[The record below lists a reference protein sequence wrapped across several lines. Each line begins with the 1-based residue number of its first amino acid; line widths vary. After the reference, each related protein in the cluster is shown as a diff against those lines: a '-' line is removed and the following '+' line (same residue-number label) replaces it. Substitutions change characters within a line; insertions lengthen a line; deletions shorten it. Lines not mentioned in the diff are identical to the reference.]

1 MLCFFDN
8 TARLNILYAI
18 FILEIQVIVFF
29 MAAYTFQKE
38 LSTLIKARFPVI
50 YIVTWE
56 ETRLVTAIRAMAGN
70 SLLFFKERDVLE
82 WSILDGFK
90 CNGQVKKGDIKTSQ
104 RALEFIDSYEGDGIF
119 ILKDLYADLARPAH
133 TVDQSLI
140 RKIKDLV
147 WSIKAGKW
155 LKTLIITA
163 YDKFIPDDLQKEIL
177 IKSFDLPTKE
187 ELREA
192 LLDLVEQNKH
202 NTKLK
207 FDLSDD
213 TLSKLCDAA
222 GGLTLH
228 EAENAFALS
237 IVKDGE
243 LNEKDVTTI
252 AEEKKQII
260 QRNGLLEFSIP
271 KLKMEDVGGLQNLKN
286 WLVKRSDS
294 WSEKASKYSL
304 PSPRGVLITG
314 LPGCGKSLTAKAI
327 SSIWNIPLLRLDM
340 GALYSGLVGS
350 SERNMRSVIQT
361 AEAMAPCV
369 LWVDEIEKAFSG
381 VGGSGDSGVSTRM
394 FGTFLT
400 WMQEK
405 EKFVFVAA
413 TANQI
418 HLLPPELM
426 RKGRFDEIFFVD
438 LPTQIERQIILS
450 IHINKRFVHPE
461 VLGDLVIDKAFIERL
476 AARTEGFTGAE
487 IEQVVI
493 SALFEAFAENRSVTE
508 NDFIFAIESTVP
520 LVVTQAEQIASIRQ
534 WANLRAV
541 SATSSDH
548 KSSEEIVVPAV
559 QPPVSK
565 PELSPRGGR
574 SIEF

>member
-1 MLCFFDN
+1 MIACN
-8 TARLNILYAI
+8 
-18 FILEIQVIVFF
+18 
-29 MAAYTFQKE
+29 FQKE

-50 YIVTWE
+50 YIITWE
-56 ETRLVTAIRAMAGN
+56 EKRLATTIKLMVKN
-70 SLLFFKERDVLE
+70 DQLFSKERDVWE
-82 WSILDGFK
+82 WTILDGFK
-90 CNGQVKKGDIKTSQ
+90 CNEQVKKGDIKTSQ

-133 TVDQSLI
+133 AIDQSLI
-140 RKIKDLV
+140 RKLKDLV
-147 WSIKAGKW
+147 WSIKDDDKW
-155 LKTLIITA
+155 MKTLIITA
-163 YDKFIPDDLQKEIL
+163 YDKFIPDDLQKDIL
-177 IKSFDLPTKE
+177 IQSFDLPTKE
-187 ELREA
+187 ELQET
-192 LLDLVEQNKH
+192 LLNLVEQNKH
-202 NTKLK
+202 NPKLK
-207 FDLSDD
+207 FDLSSD

-222 GGLTLH
+222 SGLTLH

-237 IVKDGE
+237 IVRDGE
-243 LNEKDVTTI
+243 LNEKDVATI

-260 QRNGLLEFSIP
+260 QRNGLLEFSMP

-294 WSEKASKYSL
+294 WSEKANKYNL

-314 LPGCGKSLTAKAI
+314 LPGCGKSLTAKTI
-327 SSIWNIPLLRLDM
+327 SSLWNIPLLRLDM
-340 GALYSGLVGS
+340 GALYNGLVGS
-350 SERNMRSVIQT
+350 SERNMRNVIQT

-381 VGGSGDSGVSTRM
+381 IGGSGDSGVATRM

-418 HLLPPELM
+418 HSLPPELM

-438 LPTQIERQIILS
+438 LPTQIERQIILN
-450 IHINKRFVHPE
+450 IHIKKRFVNPE
-461 VLGDLVIDKAFIERL
+461 VVGNLVIDKAFIDRL
-476 AARTEGFTGAE
+476 TARTEGFTGAE
-487 IEQVVI
+487 IEQVVV

-508 NDFIFAIESTVP
+508 DDFIFAIESTVP
-520 LVVTQAEQIASIRQ
+520 LIVTQAEQIDSIRQ

-541 SATSSDH
+541 SATSNDH
-548 KSSEEIVVPAV
+548 KNSEEIVEPST
-559 QPPVSK
+559 QPSISK
-565 PELSPRGGR
+565 PESSPRGGR

>member
-1 MLCFFDN
+1 
-8 TARLNILYAI
+8 
-18 FILEIQVIVFF
+18 
-29 MAAYTFQKE
+29 MAAQNFQKE
-38 LSTLIKARFPVI
+38 LAILIKARFPVI

-56 ETRLVTAIRAMAGN
+56 EKRLLTTIKAMAKN
-70 SLLFFKERDVLE
+70 HTLFPKERDVLE
-82 WSILDGFK
+82 WSLLDGFK
-90 CNGQVKKGDIKTSQ
+90 YNEQIKKGDIKTPQ

-119 ILKDLYADLARPAH
+119 VLKDLYANLARPSHSIEQA
-133 TVDQSLI
+133 LI
-140 RKIKDLV
+140 RKLKDLV
-147 WSIKAGKW
+147 WSIKDGKW

-187 ELREA
+187 ELRDA

-202 NTKLK
+202 NPKLR
-207 FDLSDD
+207 FDLSDN

-222 GGLTLH
+222 SGLTLH

-243 LNEKDVTTI
+243 LSEKDVATI
-252 AEEKKQII
+252 AEEKTQII
-260 QRNGLLEFSIP
+260 HRNGLLEFSMP
-271 KLKMEDVGGLQNLKN
+271 RLKMEDVGGLQNLKN
-286 WLVKRSDS
+286 WLLKRSNS
-294 WSEKASKYSL
+294 WSEKAAKYNL

-314 LPGCGKSLTAKAI
+314 LPGCGKSLTAKTI
-327 SSIWNIPLLRLDM
+327 SSAWNIPLLRLDM
-340 GALYSGLVGS
+340 GALYNALVGS
-350 SERNMRSVIQT
+350 SERNMRNVIQT

-369 LWVDEIEKAFSG
+369 LWVDEIEKAFAGIGS
-381 VGGSGDSGVSTRM
+381 SGDSGVSTRM

-400 WMQEK
+400 WLQEK

-426 RKGRFDEIFFVD
+426 RKGRFDEIFFAD
-438 LPTQIERQIILS
+438 LPTRTERQIIFN
-450 IHINKRFVHPE
+450 IHINKRFTHPE
-461 VLGDLVIDKAFIERL
+461 AIGNLTIDNALINRL

-487 IEQVVI
+487 IEQVVL
-493 SALFEAFAENRSVTE
+493 SALFEAFAENRSATE

-520 LVVTQAEQIASIRQ
+520 LVVTQAEQIESIRQ

-541 SATSSDH
+541 SATSSEH
-548 KSSEEIVVPAV
+548 KNAEEIVETL
-559 QPPVSK
+559 PPLPISK
-565 PELSPRGGR
+565 PETSHRGGR

>member
-1 MLCFFDN
+1 
-8 TARLNILYAI
+8 
-18 FILEIQVIVFF
+18 
-29 MAAYTFQKE
+29 MAALNFQKE

-50 YIVTWE
+50 YIITWE
-56 ETRLVTAIRAMAGN
+56 EKRLVTTIRAMVKN
-70 SLLFFKERDVLE
+70 SQFFSKERDIWE
-82 WSILDGFK
+82 WTIVDGFK
-90 CNGQVKKGDIKTSQ
+90 CNEQVKKGDIKTSQ
-104 RALEFIDSYEGDGIF
+104 RALEFIDSYEGDSIF
-119 ILKDLYADLARPAH
+119 ILKDLYADLARTAH
-133 TVDQSLI
+133 TIDQALI
-140 RKIKDLV
+140 RELKDLV
-147 WSIKAGKW
+147 WSIKDGKW
-155 LKTLIITA
+155 MKTLIITG

-177 IKSFDLPTKE
+177 IQSFDLPTKE
-187 ELREA
+187 ELRET
-192 LLDLVEQNKH
+192 LLDLVEQNRS
-202 NTKLK
+202 NPKLK
-207 FDLSDD
+207 FDTSDE

-222 GGLTLH
+222 SGLSLH

-243 LNEKDVTTI
+243 LSENDVATI

-260 QRNGLLEFSIP
+260 QRNGLLEFSMP

-286 WLVKRSDS
+286 WLIKRSDS
-294 WSEKASKYSL
+294 WSEKASKYNL

-314 LPGCGKSLTAKAI
+314 VPGGGKSLTAKTI
-327 SSIWNIPLLRLDM
+327 SSLWNIPLLRLDM
-340 GALYSGLVGS
+340 GALYNGLVGS

-381 VGGSGDSGVSTRM
+381 IGGSGDSGVATRM

-418 HLLPPELM
+418 HSLPPELM

-438 LPTQIERQIILS
+438 LPTQMERKIIFN
-450 IHINKRFVHPE
+450 IHIKKRFTNPE
-461 VLGDLVIDKAFIERL
+461 VIGNLVIDEAFIERL
-476 AARTEGFTGAE
+476 ACKTEGFTGAE
-487 IEQVVI
+487 IEQTVI
-493 SALFEAFAENRSVTE
+493 ASLFEAFAENRSVTE
-508 NDFIFAIESTVP
+508 DDFIFAIEGTVP

-548 KSSEEIVVPAV
+548 KSSEEIIKPSAQPAIE
-559 QPPVSK
+559 K
-565 PELSPRGGR
+565 PKSSPRGGR

>member
-1 MLCFFDN
+1 MIACN
-8 TARLNILYAI
+8 
-18 FILEIQVIVFF
+18 
-29 MAAYTFQKE
+29 FQKE

-50 YIVTWE
+50 YIITWE
-56 ETRLVTAIRAMAGN
+56 EKRLAEAIKAMVKN
-70 SLLFFKERDVLE
+70 DQLFSKERDVWE
-82 WSILDGFK
+82 WTILDGFK
-90 CNGQVKKGDIKTSQ
+90 CNEQIKKGDIKTSLQ
-104 RALEFIDSYEGDGIF
+104 ALNFIDSYEGDGIF
-119 ILKDLYADLARPAH
+119 ILKDLYADLARPVH
-133 TVDQSLI
+133 TIDQPLI
-140 RKIKDLV
+140 RKLKDLV
-147 WSIKAGKW
+147 WSIKEGKW

-163 YDKFIPDDLQKEIL
+163 YEKFIPDDLQKEIL

-187 ELREA
+187 ELREM
-192 LLDLVEQNKH
+192 LLNLVEQNKH
-202 NTKLK
+202 NPKLK
-207 FDLSDD
+207 FDLSNN

-222 GGLTLH
+222 CGLTLH

-243 LNEKDVTTI
+243 LNEKDVSTI

-260 QRNGLLEFSIP
+260 QRNGLLEFSMP

-294 WSEKASKYSL
+294 WSEKANKYNL

-314 LPGCGKSLTAKAI
+314 LPGCGKSLTAKTI
-327 SSIWNIPLLRLDM
+327 SSLWNIPLLRLDM

-350 SERNMRSVIQT
+350 SERNMRNVIQT

-381 VGGSGDSGVSTRM
+381 IGSSGDSGVATRM

-418 HLLPPELM
+418 HSLPPELM

-438 LPTQIERQIILS
+438 LPTQIERQIILD
-450 IHINKRFVHPE
+450 IHIKKRFVNPK
-461 VLGDLVIDKAFIERL
+461 VIGSLVIDKAFVDRL
-476 AARTEGFTGAE
+476 TTRTEGFTGAE
-487 IEQVVI
+487 IEQVVV

-508 NDFIFAIESTVP
+508 DDFVFAIESTVP

-541 SATSSDH
+541 SATSGEH
-548 KSSEEIVVPAV
+548 KSSEEIEKPSM
-559 QPPVSK
+559 QRSVSK